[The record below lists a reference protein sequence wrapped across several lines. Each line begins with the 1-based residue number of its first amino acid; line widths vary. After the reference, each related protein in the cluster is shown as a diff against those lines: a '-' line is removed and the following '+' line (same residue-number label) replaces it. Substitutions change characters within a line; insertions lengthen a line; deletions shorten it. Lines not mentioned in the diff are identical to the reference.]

1 MTSVED
7 QVRRLGSVGVP
18 ELPDAADVEA
28 RGVRHRNRFRVSLA
42 VMVIGIAVAAGVIVS
57 NQPTSPSVSVD
68 EPEPAPATTP
78 EPDPATVAVPSLI
91 GLRVDP
97 AQAALGEVGL
107 RSVVEPVV
115 PGDVPPVVLSQDP
128 APGSVVP
135 AGSTVT
141 LRVGPMSDIVV
152 LDNQLNGERWT
163 LVDHGGSLVVTLDG
177 VEVWNDRDWVGA
189 PEANRE
195 LVPRLVD
202 VNGFRLV
209 FGRVPLPGPDR
220 GVMEVRRVGSEEPL
234 SAIAYSPG
242 GRGYTQ
248 APLWAVE
255 VPPGVEVE
263 VVYHPPDGSAPQHF
277 TPVPLVPGT

>member
-7 QVRRLGSVGVP
+7 QVRRLGGVEVP
-18 ELPDAADVEA
+18 ELPDVTEVEA
-28 RGVRHRNRFRVSLA
+28 QGVRHRNRFRVSLA
-42 VMVIGIAVAAGVIVS
+42 VMVIGISVAAGVIVS

-68 EPEPAPATTP
+68 EPEPAPTTTP
-78 EPDPATVAVPSLI
+78 EPQPATVAVPSLI
-91 GLRVDP
+91 GLAVDP

-107 RSVVEPVV
+107 VPVVEPVV
-115 PGDVPPVVLSQDP
+115 LGDVPPVVLNQEP

-141 LRVGPMSDIVV
+141 LRVGLMSDIVM
-152 LDNQLNGERWT
+152 LDNQLSGERWT
-163 LVDHGGSLVVTLDG
+163 IVDHGGSLVVTLDG

-189 PEANRE
+189 PEANRD
-195 LVPRLVD
+195 LVPRRLD
-202 VNGFRLV
+202 GNGIRLV
-209 FGRVPLPGPDR
+209 FGRLPLPGPDR
-220 GVMEVRRVGSEEPL
+220 GVIEVRRVGSEEPL
-234 SAIAYSPG
+234 SAIAYSPVSDE
-242 GRGYTQ
+242 YTQ

>member
-7 QVRRLGSVGVP
+7 QVRRLGSVEVP

-42 VMVIGIAVAAGVIVS
+42 VLVIGIAVAAGVIVS

-68 EPEPAPATTP
+68 EPEPATAP
-78 EPDPATVAVPSLI
+78 EPEPATVAVPNLI
-91 GLRVDP
+91 GVAVDP
-97 AQAALGEVGL
+97 AQVALGEVGL
-107 RSVVEPVV
+107 VPLLEPV
-115 PGDVPPVVLSQDP
+115 GLRDLPPVVLDQDP

-135 AGSTVT
+135 AGSTVM

-152 LDNQLNGERWT
+152 LGNQLSGERWT
-163 LVDHGGSLVVTLDG
+163 IVDDGGSLVVTLDG
-177 VEVWNDRDWVGA
+177 VEVWNDRDWVVA
-189 PEANRE
+189 PEANRD
-195 LVPRLVD
+195 LVPRRVD
-202 VNGFRLV
+202 GDGIRLV
-209 FGRVPLPGPDR
+209 FGRLSLPGPDR
-220 GVMEVRRVGSEEPL
+220 GVIEVRRVGSEEPL
-234 SAIAYSPG
+234 PAIAYSPVTD
-242 GRGYTQ
+242 GYTQ
-248 APLWAVE
+248 APLWAAE